1 MFDIGTFW
9 LKINYFLL
17 SRKDDFKKWWVI
29 VLIAIDIFIIVFVFT
44 NSIIF
49 LMGIS
54 KQNQLMVAI
63 AAEYVDYQAI
73 REQNKPQSLE
83 VVSTIALLAPNNK
96 YDLIS
101 LVRNNNKNWAMTAV
115 NFRFI
120 INGTETDLIT
130 DFILPDSE
138 KYLTALG
145 VGESGLSESADISME
160 IVGVEWKRVVHPKQV
175 KTDVFIV
182 ENIEYSPSVVNGLT
196 IYRVRADI
204 VNSGYKSYWKTKFVV
219 VLYSGEKIVGINYV
233 YFDSFNAGELRSLYT
248 QWELVPSTVSGL
260 VILPDFNLLDDENII
275 K

>member
-9 LKINYFLL
+9 LKINYFFL
-17 SRKDDFKKWWVI
+17 SRKDDLKKWWVI

-49 LMGIS
+49 LIGIS

-63 AAEYVDYQAI
+63 AAESVDYQAI

-83 VVSTIALLAPNNK
+83 VVSTTALLAPNNK
-96 YDLIS
+96 YDLVS
-101 LVRNNNKNWAMTAV
+101 LVRNNNKNWAMTSID
-115 NFRFI
+115 FKFI

-160 IVGVEWKRVVHPKQV
+160 IVGVEWKRVVHPEQIKA
-175 KTDVFIV
+175 DDFIV
-182 ENIEYSPSVVNGLT
+182 ENIEYTPSVVNELT
-196 IYRVRADI
+196 IYRIRADV

-233 YFDSFNAGELRSLYT
+233 YFDQFNAGERRSLYT
-248 QWELVPSTVSGL
+248 QWESVPLTVSGL
-260 VILPDFNLLDDENII
+260 AILPDFNLLDDKNII

>member
-9 LKINYFLL
+9 LKINYFFL
-17 SRKDDFKKWWVI
+17 SRKDDLKKWWVI

-49 LMGIS
+49 LIGIS

-63 AAEYVDYQAI
+63 AAESVDYQAI

-83 VVSTIALLAPNNK
+83 VVSTTALLAPNNK

-101 LVRNNNKNWAMTAV
+101 LVRNNNK
-115 NFRFI
+115 
-120 INGTETDLIT
+120 
-130 DFILPDSE
+130 
-138 KYLTALG
+138 K
-145 VGESGLSESADISME
+145 ADISME
-160 IVGVEWKRVVHPKQV
+160 IVGVEWKRVVHPEQI
-175 KTDVFIV
+175 KTDDFIV
-182 ENIEYSPSVVNGLT
+182 ENIEYTPSVVNELT
-196 IYRVRADI
+196 IYRIRADV

-233 YFDSFNAGELRSLYT
+233 YFDQFNAGERRSLYT
-248 QWELVPSTVSGL
+248 QWESVPLTVSGL
-260 VILPDFNLLDDENII
+260 AILPDFNLLDDKNII